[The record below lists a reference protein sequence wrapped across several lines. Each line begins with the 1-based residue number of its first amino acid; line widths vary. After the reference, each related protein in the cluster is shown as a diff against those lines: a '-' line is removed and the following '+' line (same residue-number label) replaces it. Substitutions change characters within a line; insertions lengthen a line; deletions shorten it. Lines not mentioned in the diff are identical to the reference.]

1 MQAHQIIFLWCS
13 LWIISFGSL
22 MGQSNL
28 VLSGYVHEAEG
39 GEVLTGVAVQV
50 PALRKGVYTNEYGF
64 YSLSLPAGEH
74 TLFVRYHGFAERQ
87 YQVSLI
93 EDSILSFTLEPL
105 SQQIDT
111 VAITAYKRPPGL
123 SVVEISR
130 EDIQSIPTLMGEA
143 DLLKVAQLLP
153 GVQGGAEGTSSF
165 FVRGGSGDQNL
176 VLLDG
181 VPVYHIAHLF
191 GLFSV
196 FNPDAIQKADLIKG
210 GFSARYGG
218 RLSSVMDISLK
229 EGNRKE
235 RHGSASIGLI
245 SSRIML
251 EGPIGKKGRDE
262 AKTSYLISA
271 RRTYLD
277 LLAGIAQRIAN
288 PTQNTTYNFYDL
300 TAKVNHRFSERDQL
314 YFSIYNGR
322 DRFSNRTEN
331 SLQEGDIEYNT
342 LGQESLIWG
351 NTTALLRWNH
361 LQGRRLFSHLS
372 LSLSDYQLGVER
384 SITAETI
391 PADPAEATVFINQ
404 SLVRSAIRDWAL
416 RMDFSYQIAARHL
429 LRFGAG
435 TIFHQFRPNI
445 REIRVEAP
453 QAPSIEQN
461 RGQEA
466 LPSFEHFAYLED
478 EWRIGERMKLQGGLR
493 YTIFQTKNEQYAA
506 LLPRLSIEADL
517 SETIRLNFAY
527 NQNFQALHRL
537 SSTNVSLPVDLWVP
551 ASEGAPPQRA
561 WQVSM
566 GLSGNLGQQYQWGI
580 EGFYKEMDNVVEYL
594 EGANFLSSGPDP
606 DELDL
611 GEQSDWESQLAQ
623 GRGWAYGG
631 EFLLRK
637 TAGKLKGWLS
647 YTLSWSWRQFPD
659 LNQGESFPF
668 RYDRRHFLNLTLSY
682 PIKPKMR
689 LQANWTY
696 QTGIPITI
704 PLAEFETHPASWL
717 SSSTETSQF
726 FSGRNAYRL
735 PDYHR
740 LDLGLILERPRNGHQ
755 WQFSLYNAYNR
766 LNPFVTWI
774 NTNGT
779 IDQLT
784 AFPIIPS
791 VAYQFT
797 F

>member
-1 MQAHQIIFLWCS
+1 MKLHRAILLWWGLAILS
-13 LWIISFGSL
+13 LGPIL
-22 MGQSNL
+22 AQDNL
-28 VLSGYVHEAEG
+28 ILSGYVHEAEG
-39 GEVLTGVAVQV
+39 GEALAGVSIQV
-50 PALRKGVYTNEYGF
+50 PSQNKGVYTNQYGF

-74 TLFVRYHGFAERQ
+74 TIYFRYHGFAERQ
-87 YQVSLI
+87 YQIEIQTDSLL
-93 EDSILSFTLEPL
+93 SISLEPL
-105 SQQIDT
+105 AQVDT

-123 SVVEISR
+123 SVVAISR
-130 EDIQSIPTLMGEA
+130 DQIQTIPALMGEA

-196 FNPDAIQKADLIKG
+196 FNPDAIQQAELIKG

-235 RHGSASIGLI
+235 RHGSASVGLI
-245 SSRIML
+245 SSRVML
-251 EGPIGKKGRDE
+251 EGPIGKKGRKE
-262 AKTSYLISA
+262 APTSYLISA

-277 LLAGIAQRIAN
+277 LLAGLVQRIAD
-288 PTQNTTYNFYDL
+288 PTQSTSYNFYDL
-300 TAKVNHRFSERDQL
+300 TAKINHRFSERDQL
-314 YFSIYNGR
+314 YFSVYHGR
-322 DRFSNRTEN
+322 DRFNNGSNN
-331 SLQEGDIEYNT
+331 SLVEGDTEYKT
-342 LGQESLIWG
+342 RGRESLVWG

-384 SITAETI
+384 FSRSETI
-391 PADPAEATVFINQ
+391 PADPAEATVITNQ
-404 SLVRSAIRDWAL
+404 SLVRSEIRDWAL
-416 RMDFSYQIAARHL
+416 RMDFSYQLVPRHL

-435 TIFHQFRPNI
+435 TIFHQFRPSI
-445 REIRVEAP
+445 RQIKLEDPNAP
-453 QAPSIEQN
+453 LIEQN
-461 RGQEA
+461 RGLEA
-466 LPSFEHFAYLED
+466 IPSWEHFAYLED
-478 EWRIGERMKLQGGLR
+478 EWRIGERMRAQAGLR
-493 YTIFQTKNEQYAA
+493 YTLFQTETEQFAA
-506 LLPRLSIEADL
+506 LLPRLSLEADL
-517 SETIRLNFAY
+517 SESIRLNIAY
-527 NQNFQALHRL
+527 SHNFQALHRL

-551 ASEGAPPQRA
+551 ATEAAPPQRA
-561 WQVSM
+561 WQTSL
-566 GLSGNLGQQYQWGI
+566 GLSGMLGKQFQWGV

-606 DELDL
+606 EALDV
-611 GEQSDWESQLAQ
+611 GGQSDWESKLTQ

-637 TAGKLKGWLS
+637 TAGKLQGWLS
-647 YTLSWSWRQFPD
+647 YTLSWSWRQFED
-659 LNQGESFPF
+659 INQGRAFPF
-668 RYDRRHFLNLTLSY
+668 RYDRRHYLTLTMSY
-682 PIKPKMR
+682 PIKER
-689 LQANWTY
+689 LRVQANWTY
-696 QTGIPITI
+696 QTGAPLTI
-704 PLAEFETHPASWL
+704 PLADFETHPNSWL
-717 SSSTETSQF
+717 GSSNEFSQF
-726 FSGRNAYRL
+726 FSGRNEFRL

-784 AFPIIPS
+784 AFPILPS
-791 VAYQFT
+791 VSYQFS